1 MINFKKKTE
10 DNFRKTLQ
18 IIDKFNVIIKLT
30 NFFKDYELVEK
41 GLFLRELEML
51 NTFECALSIHRVG
64 NIDQLDDLFDI

>member
-1 MINFKKKTE
+1 MINLKKIE

>member
-1 MINFKKKTE
+1 MINLKKTE

>member
-1 MINFKKKTE
+1 MINLKKTE

-41 GLFLRELEML
+41 GLFLREY
-51 NTFECALSIHRVG
+51 
-64 NIDQLDDLFDI
+64 

>member
-1 MINFKKKTE
+1 MIIFKKFK
-10 DNFRKTLQ
+10 DNFEKTLQ